1 MKTKI
6 LENDG
11 KLARVCIMQADGQ
24 EGPQLDL
31 CLHTSTKGK
40 DGEFKYWGLLY
51 GDNAQIDLSDYRD
64 WLTELKT
71 QGAIDCEIDNWIR
84 DAISYRLNNGAFKTA
99 QKTSDDGK
107 RLDNLSVDEKLGK
120 VLESLAGDAFKVR
133 TPGESK
139 TTLKTKLAS
148 EQDKGKRMGEIYAER
163 RDIETKAKQAKGKDL
178 DKLLAEKKKL
188 DAEFETLIAQNQGG
202 RETSPSL
209 YHEQTNAT
217 NNNQNAHRRHGPSHV
232 R

>member
-11 KLARVCIMQADGQ
+11 KLARVCIVQADGQ
-24 EGPQLDL
+24 DGPQLDL
-31 CLHTSTKGK
+31 SLHTSTKGK
-40 DGEFKYWGLLY
+40 DGEFLYWGLLY
-51 GDNAQIDLSDYRD
+51 GDNATIDLSDYRD

-71 QGAIDCEIDNWIR
+71 QGAIDCEVDNWIR

-107 RLDNLSVDEKLGK
+107 RLDNLTNDQKLAN
-120 VLESLAGDAFKVR
+120 VMETLAGDAFKVR

-163 RDIETKAKQAKGKDL
+163 RDIEAKAKQAKGKDL

-188 DAEFETLIAQNQGG
+188 DAEFETLIA
-202 RETSPSL
+202 
-209 YHEQTNAT
+209 
-217 NNNQNAHRRHGPSHV
+217 
-232 R
+232 

>member
-11 KLARVCIMQADGQ
+11 KLARVCIVQADGQ

-40 DGEFKYWGLLY
+40 EGEFKYWGLLY

-188 DAEFETLIAQNQGG
+188 DAEFETLIA
-202 RETSPSL
+202 
-209 YHEQTNAT
+209 
-217 NNNQNAHRRHGPSHV
+217 
-232 R
+232 

>member
-11 KLARVCIMQADGQ
+11 KLARVCIVQADGQ

-40 DGEFKYWGLLY
+40 EGEFKYWGLLY

-148 EQDKGKRMGEIYAER
+148 EQDKGKRMGELCAER
-163 RDIETKAKQAKGKDL
+163 RDIEPKAKQAKGKDL

-188 DAEFETLIAQNQGG
+188 DAEFETLIA
-202 RETSPSL
+202 
-209 YHEQTNAT
+209 
-217 NNNQNAHRRHGPSHV
+217 
-232 R
+232 

>member
-11 KLARVCIMQADGQ
+11 KLARVCIVQADGQ
-24 EGPQLDL
+24 DGPQLDL

-40 DGEFKYWGLLY
+40 EGEFKYWGLLY

-71 QGAIDCEIDNWIR
+71 QGAIDCEVDNWIR

-107 RLDNLSVDEKLGK
+107 RLDNLTNDQKLAN
-120 VLESLAGDAFKVR
+120 VMEALAGDAFKVR

-188 DAEFETLIAQNQGG
+188 DAEFETLIA
-202 RETSPSL
+202 
-209 YHEQTNAT
+209 
-217 NNNQNAHRRHGPSHV
+217 
-232 R
+232 